1 MAKLSVIKKEFQ
13 IFWKNNPI
21 ITLDILYIKEKE
33 ILSGY
38 ISKINSTSQKKI
50 ILLMIQANKKKD
62 GIILQLK
69 NYLHY

>member
-13 IFWKNNPI
+13 IFWKNNPT

-38 ISKINSTSQKKI
+38 ISKINSTSQKKNNSLNDFKRI
-50 ILLMIQANKKKD
+50 KKKMA
-62 GIILQLK
+62 LFCS
-69 NYLHY
+69 

>member
-13 IFWKNNPI
+13 IFWKNNPT

-38 ISKINSTSQKKI
+38 ISKINSTSQKKNNSLNDFKRI
-50 ILLMIQANKKKD
+50 NKKMA
-62 GIILQLK
+62 LFCS
-69 NYLHY
+69 

>member
-13 IFWKNNPI
+13 IFWKNNPT

-38 ISKINSTSQKKI
+38 ISKINSTSQKKNNSRNDFKRI
-50 ILLMIQANKKKD
+50 KKKMA
-62 GIILQLK
+62 LFCS
-69 NYLHY
+69 